1 MALEQGGVL
10 LLDEFDINLHP
21 NLLPMLINLF
31 DDPEKNLNNAQMIFS
46 THDTAI
52 MDRLGKY
59 RTYLVNKENNES
71 FGYRLDEIPGDILR
85 NDRPVSSPYRNGK
98 VGGVPKV

>member
-1 MALEQGGVL
+1 
-10 LLDEFDINLHP
+10 
-21 NLLPMLINLF
+21 MLIDLF
-31 DDPEKNLNNAQMIFS
+31 DDSEKNLNNAQMIFS